1 MLCAL
6 HIENIAII
14 TTLDME
20 FSQGLH
26 VLTGETGAGK
36 SIIIDAINMLL
47 GARGG
52 KNLIRYGE
60 DYALCQGLFS
70 MNDMLSQWLTDH
82 DLPKEEE
89 LILTRMI
96 HKDGKNICRINNR
109 LVPSSLLR
117 ELAPHLINIHGQH
130 DNQALLTV
138 TKHLSFLDNFCR
150 ESVAPL
156 LAVYQTEYEKL
167 KAIRKEMKAIS
178 MGEQEKQFRV
188 HMLTEQVKE
197 LKKAA
202 PNAENYQTIKEKL
215 SVMENFEHLSS
226 QLSESYQALYAGDQ
240 SSIDMLDA
248 SLNAMAPIASQNATY
263 QDLFSRLTN
272 AKYELSDI
280 AENLASLKDSLSY
293 DPQTLLKWQEYIRTL
308 DTLQKKY
315 NTDVLGLQNLLN
327 QSRLDLEN
335 ITLSSEKMQELKQ
348 QFEQQ
353 KSVVTKA
360 AAQLSACRREQAKL
374 LSRRIEEELHDLNM
388 PQAKFEISLQH
399 SDKLLESGIDEV
411 EFTIATNNGMPL
423 SPLSKIA
430 SGGELSR
437 VMLAMKAVL
446 AKTEDVGTLIFD
458 EIDTGVSGSAGQKIA
473 EKLAVIAQNK
483 QVLCITHLAQ
493 IAAMA
498 DTHFFIEKHAQN
510 NQTIVKVSP
519 IQGEER
525 LQELSRIMSGLSSQ
539 SATEHSQI
547 LLEHARCFK
556 ESLS

>member
-70 MNDMLSQWLTDH
+70 MNDILSQWLTDH

-89 LILTRMI
+89 LVLTRVI

-202 PNAENYQTIKEKL
+202 PNAENYQIIKEKL
-215 SVMENFEHLSS
+215 SVMENFERLSS